1 MPNDL
6 SERLTRSFVD
16 LFAANVFDFGDNFKD
31 GGPGYYGIRVQN
43 IAPDGSELELVLTF
57 LSGKRYCCFEFADH
71 FAFYCVLGW
80 SRLREC
86 MDRHGLHQFPLPI
99 IRKLRAVIEKG
110 SLVHPSP
117 KLPVGVWE
125 GSEYQTGPFIPLMQ
139 GAHVQNAE
147 K

>member
-1 MPNDL
+1 
-6 SERLTRSFVD
+6 
-16 LFAANVFDFGDNFKD
+16 
-31 GGPGYYGIRVQN
+31 
-43 IAPDGSELELVLTF
+43 
-57 LSGKRYCCFEFADH
+57 
-71 FAFYCVLGW
+71 
-80 SRLREC
+80 

-117 KLPVGVWE
+117 KLPVGVRE